1 MSAEVDGACLSRLPG
16 VSSSD
21 AQVDSLENDQYH
33 HEYMPVAPI
42 GDLDRPVVPP
52 VSTVPATSA
61 KVSPGA
67 SSSSLHRVADKL
79 KEKLSRQM
87 ESEDAATG
95 QNSDAAMSNA
105 TQSPLTKDLTPLGP
119 QGAQKTTSSS
129 EARSQYHSILKLS
142 SPSSKSF
149 GAPSNFSS
157 SQNQHYDFSSGPAAR
172 FFGHHPSD
180 IYAPTVADTLDM
192 LRGMMK
198 GGGDAKKD
206 AAGYSS
212 SSSHSIRQSMSG
224 GKQQQQQQL
233 MDYCDYD
240 DRMMFADSKYVFGNN
255 SEDDAESFQSETMP
269 ESGEGL
275 SGDDFSDAEEMN
287 RTSPA
292 AAAAYSRSSSVSSE
306 RRRPLKEE
314 EDDND
319 EEDDEE
325 GDEDGA
331 RLRSNGADGSICSE
345 DSFEDK
351 MEAKKARVENIIS
364 NMRPSPNSKT
374 TPSSR
379 QATVTEVAATLCDD
393 GGDHRQ
399 NGVAVGGTA
408 AGGGGYGQVTE
419 VRRPKRKQY
428 IPQQHEA
435 REDEMDETPPVKL
448 RKVEK
453 EVIQQEL
460 QQMHEQLAEMQQKCL
475 QLLDHDDQ
483 QQPTAAAAAADRP
496 SALQDFV
503 EGGGGGEDRCRNPS
517 KLLNS
522 SSSAS
527 DLNRNDIQ
535 KLETLIPHADGKHLV
550 ERVNKQFDDLQSI
563 DSNKVTSLKHLAK
576 LLKAEITSSVGALVD
591 SIVKNFMAKHVE
603 LQKESAR
610 EPAQMKESS
619 KKNVFDQV
627 LQPLPPQPPRDPTG
641 VGIFKQQREEPT
653 FLTASKPPLQPAL
666 EASQP
671 LVMSRP
677 PCLPPT
683 LLPPHLQ
690 LPVHPPFSEQNSLS
704 QSVKQQQRE
713 LAEKYIRPYFDL
725 HGKTAFEI
733 PQAHLPLFAPHAFYP
748 PPPMHAKFQPLFV
761 KEPEQTEALPLVVS
775 TPKKKRTK
783 VTDTRL
789 SPRAARA
796 MLQESLGQNPHHHH
810 HHHHQQQQQQQ
821 DHHSHQQQAR
831 AGDRKP
837 FPHHHH
843 HYPTMGGL
851 HEAFP
856 HPSMLSIGLPTSVAI
871 HNPSLQHSDL
881 LQAMYSSQQ
890 QQQVMGHRDGQ
901 GGALLGGPPNG
912 PCKRPSSNSSD
923 LANSPNSLLKCDSD
937 AYDQMMSDS
946 MMSYDGHGLISFH
959 Y

>member
-1 MSAEVDGACLSRLPG
+1 MSAEVDGACLSRLPC
-16 VSSSD
+16 VNSAD
-21 AQVDSLENDQYH
+21 AAQVDSLENDQYH
-33 HEYMPVAPI
+33 HEYVPVAPT
-42 GDLDRPVVPP
+42 GDLDRPAAPP
-52 VSTVPATSA
+52 VSAVPPTSA
-61 KVSPGA
+61 KGCSPGT

-95 QNSDAAMSNA
+95 QNSDAAMSNSN
-105 TQSPLTKDLTPLGP
+105 QSPKTKDLTPL
-119 QGAQKTTSSS
+119 QRAQKTSSS

-149 GAPSNFSS
+149 GVPSSFS
-157 SQNQHYDFSSGPAAR
+157 SQNYDFSTGPAR
-172 FFGHHPSD
+172 FFGHPSD
-180 IYAPTVADTLDM
+180 IYPPTVADTLDM

-198 GGGDAKKD
+198 GSDAKKD
-206 AAGYSS
+206 PTGGYN
-212 SSSHSIRQSMSG
+212 SMRHPTS
-224 GKQQQQQQL
+224 GKQL
-233 MDYCDYD
+233 VDYCDYD
-240 DRMMFADSKYVFGNN
+240 DRLMFNDSKYVFSNN
-255 SEDDAESFQSETMP
+255 SDDDESFQSETMP
-269 ESGEGL
+269 DSV
-275 SGDDFSDAEEMN
+275 SADDFSDAEMN
-287 RTSPA
+287 KTSSATA
-292 AAAAYSRSSSVSSE
+292 AAATYSRGSRSSSVSSE
-306 RRRPLKEE
+306 IRRPLKEE
-314 EDDND
+314 EDDEEED
-319 EEDDEE
+319 EDEDDEE
-325 GDEDGA
+325 A
-331 RLRSNGADGSICSE
+331 RLRNNGADGSVCS
-345 DSFEDK
+345 DGSFEDK

-374 TPSSR
+374 TPGSR
-379 QATVTEVAATLCDD
+379 QATATEAAAATLGVDD
-393 GGDHRQ
+393 GDHHQ
-399 NGVAVGGTA
+399 NGVAVGVA
-408 AGGGGYGQVTE
+408 APVGYGQMTE

-435 REDEMDETPPVKL
+435 REDEMDEPPAKL

-475 QLLDHDDQ
+475 HLLDHEEDQQ
-483 QQPTAAAAAADRP
+483 QQPTAASDRP
-496 SALQDFV
+496 MALQDFV
-503 EGGGGGEDRCRNPS
+503 EGGGAGGRDDRCRNPS
-517 KLLNS
+517 KLLNA
-522 SSSAS
+522 AS
-527 DLNRNDIQ
+527 DLNRNDLQ
-535 KLETLIPHADGKHLV
+535 KIETIHADGKNPT
-550 ERVNKQFDDLQSI
+550 EKANKQFDDHQPT
-563 DSNKVTSLKHLAK
+563 DSNKVASLKHLAK

-591 SIVKNFMAKHVE
+591 SIVKNFMAKHAE
-603 LQKESAR
+603 LQKEMAR
-610 EPAQMKESS
+610 EQPAQPKGSS
-619 KKNVFDQV
+619 KTNAFEQV
-627 LQPLPPQPPRDPTG
+627 PPPLPQLREPTG
-641 VGIFKQQREEPT
+641 GVFKQQRDEPSFMT
-653 FLTASKPPLQPAL
+653 VTKPPPPVLD
-666 EASQP
+666 ASQ
-671 LVMSRP
+671 LAMSRP

-683 LLPPHLQ
+683 LLPPHLS
-690 LPVHPPFSEQNSLS
+690 LPVHPPFSEHNSLS
-704 QSVKQQQRE
+704 QSVKQQQQHQQQQRE

-748 PPPMHAKFQPLFV
+748 PPMAKFQPLFV

-796 MLQESLGQNPHHHH
+796 MLQESLGQHPHHH
-810 HHHHQQQQQQQ
+810 HHHHQQQQQ
-821 DHHSHQQQAR
+821 DHHSHQQQQAR

-843 HYPTMGGL
+843 HYPTLGGL

-890 QQQVMGHRDGQ
+890 QAMGHRDGQ
-901 GGALLGGPPNG
+901 PGGQGGPPNG

-923 LANSPNSLLKCDSD
+923 LANTPNSLMKCDSD

-946 MMSYDGHGLISFH
+946 MMSYDGHSLISFH
-959 Y
+959 YDHDDLAR